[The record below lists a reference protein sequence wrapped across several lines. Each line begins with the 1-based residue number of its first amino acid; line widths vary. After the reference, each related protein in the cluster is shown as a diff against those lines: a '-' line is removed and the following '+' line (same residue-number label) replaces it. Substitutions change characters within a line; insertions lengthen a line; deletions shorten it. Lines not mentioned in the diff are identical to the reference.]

1 MVDTLVLG
9 ASAARHGGSSPLSRT
24 ILRRSFHELW
34 RMVHHVIYI
43 PGLGSPNPRWQRWL
57 VSTWRLWGIRP
68 ETFLIKWGDG
78 EAFQPK
84 LERLLRRIDELH
96 AKGHEVSLV
105 AASAGAGA
113 AINAFAQRKDIV
125 SGVVCIAGKVNSPGA
140 IGDSYRSS
148 NPDFIESADQVQF
161 SLDKLDFD
169 TDRPRIMSRY
179 AMFDPVVPKAHSLVA
194 GGKNV
199 MVWTSGHS
207 ITIATQLLFGAPVF
221 IRFLK
226 NI

>member
-1 MVDTLVLG
+1 M
-9 ASAARHGGSSPLSRT
+9 A
-24 ILRRSFHELW
+24 
-34 RMVHHVIYI
+34 VHHVIYI
-43 PGLGSPNPRWQRWL
+43 PGLGKPNPRSQRWL
-57 VSTWRLWGIRP
+57 VSTWRLWGVRA

-78 EAFQPK
+78 EPFQPK
-84 LERLLRRIDELH
+84 LQRLLKRIDELH
-96 AKGHEVSLV
+96 ATGDSVSLV

-113 AINAFAQRKDIV
+113 AINAFAQRKDAI
-125 SGVVCIAGKVNSPGA
+125 SGVVCIAGKVNSPGT

-169 TDRPRIMSRY
+169 ADRPRIMSRY
-179 AMFDPVVPKAHSLVA
+179 AVFDPLIPKIHSEVA

-199 MVWTSGHS
+199 ILPSIGHS
-207 ITIATQLLFGAPVF
+207 FTIATQLLFGAPVF

-226 NI
+226 NNRTN